1 MCLYDIVLSI
11 EQSRYL
17 LLENIA
23 QFVSSKAKGWISERV
38 FQENNARQMIRG

>member
-11 EQSRYL
+11 EQSRYF

-23 QFVSSKAKGWISERV
+23 QFVSSKAKG
-38 FQENNARQMIRG
+38 